1 MKLSIK
7 KSDLVN
13 GVQTCIKAVPNR
25 TTMSILECILI
36 DATDNEIRLV
46 SNDSDFGIQTVIEG
60 NILKGGMVA
69 VEAKLFAETVRKLP
83 DVDIVIETDE
93 NFKTYINFGGESDL
107 VILGR
112 DGELFTDISSYNRDE
127 KLVISQY
134 TLKEMIK
141 NTIFSI
147 SENET
152 NKVLGGELFD
162 VTPDLLKIVSLDG
175 QRISVRNTHLNGNT
189 LTKKVIV
196 PGKNLN
202 ELIKILPGKT
212 DENVS
217 ILFNNNSIIFEFE
230 NTVVVTRLIE
240 GEYFN
245 IKNILSM
252 DYETKIKINKKSLY
266 ECVDRSTVLVKEGDK
281 KPIILSI
288 EDDYL
293 RLNINSVIGSLKER
307 IDIAK
312 EGADLKIGFNPKF
325 LIDAL
330 RVIEDDEINVY
341 FTNAKSPCIIRDDEE
356 KYTYVVLPVNF
367 ANVE

>member
-1 MKLSIK
+1 MKISIE
-7 KSDLVN
+7 KSDLLN
-13 GVQTCIKAVPNR
+13 GVQTVIKAVPNR

-36 DATDNEIRLV
+36 DASQNEIRLV
-46 SNDSDFGIQTVIEG
+46 ANDSDFGIQTIVEG
-60 NILKGGMVA
+60 NILKGGMIAVA
-69 VEAKLFAETVRKLP
+69 AKDFADIVRKLP
-83 DVDIVIETDE
+83 DRLITIETDD
-93 NFKTYINFGGESDL
+93 NFKTYINYGGESDL
-107 VILGR
+107 SINGK
-112 DGELFTDISSYNRDE
+112 DGELFTDIASYDRTEN
-127 KLVISQY
+127 LVISEY

-152 NKVLGGELFD
+152 NKILGGELFD
-162 VTPDLLKIVSLDG
+162 ITPDLFKIVSLDG
-175 QRISVRNTHLNGNT
+175 QRISVRNTALNNNT

-212 DENVS
+212 DDNV
-217 ILFNNNSIIFEFE
+217 NIIFNKNTIVFEFGE
-230 NTVVVTRLIE
+230 TVVVTRLIE
-240 GEYFN
+240 GDYFN

-252 DYETKIKINKKSLY
+252 DYETKIKINKKELY
-266 ECVDRSTVLVKEGDK
+266 ECVDRSTLFVKEGDK

-288 EDDYL
+288 EDGKI
-293 RLNINSVIGSLKER
+293 RITINAVNGSMKEK
-307 IDIAK
+307 IDITK
-312 EGADLKIGFNPKF
+312 EGSDLKIGFNPKF

-356 KYTYVVLPVNF
+356 KYTYVILPVNF
-367 ANVE
+367 TNVD